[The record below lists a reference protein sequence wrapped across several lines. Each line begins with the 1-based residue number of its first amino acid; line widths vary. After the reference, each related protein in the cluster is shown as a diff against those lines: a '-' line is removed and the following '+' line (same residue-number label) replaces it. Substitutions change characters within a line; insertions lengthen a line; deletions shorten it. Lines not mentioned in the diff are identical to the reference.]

1 MPIWE
6 FNGWSPMKGH
16 QKGTIR
22 AADSKEALRNVLKK
36 KLGGYGEATV
46 WPKKG
51 KKNGGTK
58 EGASLAV
65 DS

>member
-6 FNGWSPMKGH
+6 YKGWSPMKGH

-22 AADSKEALRNVLKK
+22 ATDSKDALANVLKK

-46 WPKKG
+46 RPKRK
-51 KKNGGTK
+51 KKNET
-58 EGASLAV
+58 ETTS
-65 DS
+65 